1 MKVDRWT
8 LCLYGVLMLFGTE
21 AHARESLKLAVLNT
35 SPPSVIA
42 GAMLSEIFRQAN
54 VPLVLVTMPAA
65 RSSVEAD
72 AGRVDG
78 EVARVPSY
86 GDAHPMLIRVDP
98 PIDQLSI
105 SAYFKK
111 TLRANIA
118 RKEDLIPYRVG
129 YVHGL
134 KATYDQVKDLP
145 QFREAQSS
153 KLLVLMLGANRFDAI
168 VNNSASTDYY
178 LFKLGYTDIEQV
190 ELSREPV
197 HLFLH
202 QKHRDLVPL
211 IASTIQKMTT
221 SGELTRVRK
230 NAINQLYSSKDVLE

>member
-1 MKVDRWT
+1 MKIDRWIM
-8 LCLYGVLMLFGTE
+8 CLYGVLMLFCTE
-21 AHARESLKLAVLNT
+21 AHARKPLRLVVLNT

-42 GAMLSEIFRQAN
+42 GAMLSEVFRQ
-54 VPLVLVTMPAA
+54 VDIPLVLLTMPAA
-65 RSSVEAD
+65 RSSLEAD

-78 EVARVPSY
+78 EIARVASY
-86 GDAHPMLIRVDP
+86 GDTHPMLIRVDP

-118 RKEDLIPYRVG
+118 NKEDLIPYRVG

-153 KLLVLMLGANRFDAI
+153 KLLALMLGANRFDAI

-190 ELSREPV
+190 ELSREPL
-197 HLFLH
+197 HLYLH

-211 IASTIQKMTT
+211 IASSIRKMTA
-221 SGELTRVRK
+221 SGELARVRK
-230 NAINQLYSSKDVLE
+230 NAIDQLYSSKDLLE